1 MTNHMASMA
10 PFQPSE
16 LYPMMVA
23 ALITNKPEF
32 VKLFLENGVQ
42 LKEFVSQATL
52 FYLYQ
57 NLEPTCLFHCKLDR
71 VLGGEPERLDP
82 GVLLQRV
89 AQVLRELL
97 GDSTQLLYSRPHS
110 SDQQRLFTVPSVKI
124 SVSAG
129 QLWSSETQA
138 IIVTGKVGSRRHNTD
153 GAGYMAGIFFSL
165 LWRLEVKVLVLTGE
179 LLVRPL
185 LLACR
190 GPRTFWLHPHGA
202 RYGFLSSQAP

>member
-1 MTNHMASMA
+1 MTKYMA
-10 PFQPSE
+10 PMAPSQPSE

-57 NLEPTCLFHCKLDR
+57 NLEPTCLFHCKLDK
-71 VLGGEPERLDP
+71 VLAGEPERLDP
-82 GVLLQRV
+82 SVLLQHV

-97 GDSTQLLYSRPHS
+97 GDSTQPLYSRPRS
-110 SDQQRLFTVPSVKI
+110 SNQQRLLTVPSVKI
-124 SVSAG
+124 TVSVG
-129 QLWSSETQA
+129 QLWSSETRA
-138 IIVTGKVGSRRHNTD
+138 FIVIGKVGSRCHYTD
-153 GAGYMAGIFFSL
+153 GAGCMAGIFFSL
-165 LWRLEVKVLVLTGE
+165 LWRLEVKVWVLTGE

-190 GPRTFWLHPHGA
+190 GPSTLWLHPQGVQC
-202 RYGFLSSQAP
+202 GFLSS